1 MRYGVVMNGKTLQRL
16 SGLAGVASHE
26 HVRAR
31 RWAGR
36 FEALLLLVV
45 FWIPLQWY
53 LEVRG
58 LISPSASA
66 VADWLVWGL
75 FVAETAVLTLLVKNK
90 GYYLRHNWMNMVII
104 SAGLPLAWNIT
115 PLAGLLRSLRLLLL
129 VSLIFRLSR
138 SLRDILARNRL
149 GATLGVSLGV
159 ILLAGVLMA
168 AIDPAVET
176 PLEGI
181 WWAWV
186 TVTTVGYGDIV
197 PSSGAGRLFGALLI
211 LLGVALFALL
221 TASFS
226 AFFLQRDINKVERDI
241 ERDVDR
247 VEQEEEDIK
256 SSLKRLNLT
265 LSRIEQRLESLEK
278 RVGREDD
285 EFRR

>member
-1 MRYGVVMNGKTLQRL
+1 MTTSDKTLQRL

-26 HVRAR
+26 RVLAR

-58 LISPSASA
+58 LISLEVSS

-75 FVAETAVLTLLVKNK
+75 FVSETTVLTLLVKNK
-90 GYYLRHNWMNMVII
+90 GYYLRHNWMNLVII
-104 SAGLPLAWNIT
+104 AAGLPLAWNIT

-129 VSLIFRLSR
+129 VSLLFRFSR
-138 SLRDILARNRL
+138 SLRDVLARNRL

-168 AIDPAVET
+168 AIDPAVKT
-176 PLEGI
+176 PIEGI

-186 TVTTVGYGDIV
+186 TVTTVGYGDVV
-197 PSSGAGRLFGALLI
+197 PTSPAGRLFGALLI

-226 AFFLQRDINKVERDI
+226 AFFLQRDISKVERDI
-241 ERDVDR
+241 GRDVGR

-256 SSLKRLNLT
+256 STLKRLNRALA
-265 LSRIEQRLESLEK
+265 RIEQRLDGLEK
-278 RVGREDD
+278 QASQGGD
-285 EFRR
+285 EHRR